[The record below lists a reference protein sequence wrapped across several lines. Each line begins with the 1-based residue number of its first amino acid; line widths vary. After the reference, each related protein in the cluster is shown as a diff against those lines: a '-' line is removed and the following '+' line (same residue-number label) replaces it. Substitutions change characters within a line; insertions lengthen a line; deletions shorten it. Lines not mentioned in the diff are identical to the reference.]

1 MEKGIVNWEVGLA
14 KESRWNRT
22 SGKIRCNMDET
33 ELRLRSNTSQS
44 VTPRCSR
51 TRRRGTGK
59 PRRNTSSRLTSN
71 LQGSSESSLVSGSM
85 LVNIET
91 SAEAMAG
98 FGAEGR
104 ASGEVNDM
112 ARR

>member
-1 MEKGIVNWEVGLA
+1 MGEVGLA
-14 KESRWNRT
+14 NENRGDC
-22 SGKIRCNMDET
+22 SLGKMRCKVDEP
-33 ELRLRSNTSQS
+33 ELRLRSDTPKS
-44 VTPRCSR
+44 VP
-51 TRRRGTGK
+51 TRYFQTLRRGIGK
-59 PRRNTSSRLTSN
+59 PGRNTSSRLTSN
-71 LQGSSESSLVSGSM
+71 LQGSSESFLVSGSM

-112 ARR
+112 I

>member
-1 MEKGIVNWEVGLA
+1 MNWEVGLA

-33 ELRLRSNTSQS
+33 VLRLRSDTLKSVPTRYSQ
-44 VTPRCSR
+44 TL
-51 TRRRGTGK
+51 RRGIGR

-98 FGAEGR
+98 LGAEGR
-104 ASGEVNDM
+104 ASGDVNEM
-112 ARR
+112 V